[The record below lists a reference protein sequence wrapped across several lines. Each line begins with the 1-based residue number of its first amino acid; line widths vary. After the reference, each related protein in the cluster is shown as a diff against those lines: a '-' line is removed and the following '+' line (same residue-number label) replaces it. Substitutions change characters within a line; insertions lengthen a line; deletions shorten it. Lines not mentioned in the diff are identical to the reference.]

1 MIKGISSPLSLL
13 QESLL
18 GEAAGEVLS
27 LDRVTEELMLACRGL
42 AAPLRRL
49 CLGDATSEEPK
60 AEALSASALAMRMTV
75 PMHALQ
81 AWALA
86 APGANADTLSPGDL
100 SDFWHLVMM
109 ARSLTETLGTPPPS
123 RLLHLLG
130 MVALRLRLEKHV
142 GMAPSLPILLRDSEE
157 RGLSV
162 TEIAA
167 LCGLKLSTV
176 RNALSRR
183 EMHYERESGVGL
195 DEALDWMV
203 QRSGFLYPHINAAT
217 LDRRINGRLAAEW
230 LAASDTVVYERSISR
245 LRLSIWR
252 LSTTGR
258 RFALN
263 TEGVRSCVLLLPDT
277 RLDELGEIPLDGWE
291 ERGRDPSASM
301 HREALGLEE
310 GAALLQC
317 QVPTTG
323 ALSAVVERLGTALPK
338 GVDALVYPPVE
349 TCQSIG

>member
-27 LDRVTEELMLACRGL
+27 LDRLTEELMIACREL
-42 AAPLRRL
+42 AAPLHRL
-49 CLGDATSEEPK
+49 SLGDAPSEDVR
-60 AEALSASALAMRMTV
+60 ARALSASTLAMRMSE

-86 APGANADTLSPGDL
+86 ETPSGGVTLAPETLG
-100 SDFWHLVMM
+100 DFWYLVMM
-109 ARSLTETLGTPPPS
+109 ARSLTETLETPPPD

-130 MVALRLRLEKHV
+130 LVGLRLRLEKHV
-142 GMAPSLPILLRDSEE
+142 GLTPALPIVVGDGEPY
-157 RGLSV
+157 GLSV

-183 EMHYERESGVGL
+183 EMHYQRDSGVGL

-203 QRSGFLYPHINAAT
+203 QRSGFLYPHVNAAT
-217 LDRRINGRLAAEW
+217 RDRRINGRLAAEW
-230 LAASDTVVYERSISR
+230 LAASDAVVYERSISR

-252 LSTTGR
+252 SSTTGR

-263 TEGVRSCVLLLPDT
+263 TEGVRSCVVLLPET
-277 RLDELGEIPLDGWE
+277 RLDELGDIPLDGWE
-291 ERGRDPSASM
+291 ERGRDPSATM

-317 QVPTTG
+317 QIPTTG
-323 ALSAVVERLGTALPK
+323 ALAAIVDCLGTPRQEGEG
-338 GVDALVYPPVE
+338 GVARQSVGRCQPV
-349 TCQSIG
+349 G